1 MQPCQNCGAV
11 TVNAAGY
18 CTRCGVYRGLPQQS
32 APPYPQ
38 SAPPQS
44 APPYPQSGAPYSGP
58 PHSGPPYSGPP
69 YSGPPKQ
76 RSPFFVPL
84 IALSSV
90 LALLIVAIV
99 VVAVARSGGHDNATG
114 GGSPTPGATIDSC
127 LVGTWRT
134 TSDAE
139 QLDIDQVGPVT
150 VTGQGAVIHIH
161 PDGLT
166 YQDYSQATP
175 YVGTANDHA
184 LSIVVAGTVQVT
196 ISTNAGTM
204 SFHDIKASGTVTA
217 KVDGTTVT
225 STPLTLTDDPVQYTC
240 SGNTATEHTSQY
252 NVSLARL
259 STSP

>member
-18 CTRCGVYRGLPQQS
+18 CTRCGVYRGLP
-32 APPYPQ
+32 
-38 SAPPQS
+38 PQS
-44 APPYPQSGAPYSGP
+44 APPYPQSGVPYSV
-58 PHSGPPYSGPP
+58 PPYSVPP
-69 YSGPPKQ
+69 TPPRQ

-99 VVAVARSGGHDNATG
+99 VVAIARSGGHGDATA
-114 GGSPTPGATIDSC
+114 GGSPTPSTAIDEC

-139 QLDIDQVGPVT
+139 QLDVDQVGPVT
-150 VTGQGAVIHIH
+150 VTGQGAVVHIH

-166 YQDYSQATP
+166 YQDYSQSTP
-175 YVGTANDHA
+175 YQGSANSHQ
-184 LSIVVAGTVQVT
+184 LSIAIAGTVQLT
-196 ISTNAGTM
+196 IKTNAGTM
-204 SFHDIKASGTVTA
+204 SFHDINATGTVTA
-217 KVDGTTVT
+217 KVDGVT
-225 STPLTLTDDPVQYTC
+225 ITSAPLTLTDDPVQYTC

-252 NVSLARL
+252 NVSLARV